1 MAIKQYVVD
10 AFTDQVFKGNPAAVC
25 LPESWPSDELMASI
39 AMENRFSETAFAVR
53 EPEGWRLRWFT
64 PGGEIDLCG
73 HATLGTAYVI
83 LRFVEPDADV
93 VRFRTMSG
101 VLTVTRR
108 RGSGDGVNDHAG
120 DVFTMDF
127 PAFDLKPTPVTDAM
141 ELALGARPI
150 EAWLGRDLLCVMPDE
165 QTVRNLD
172 PDQELLK
179 DLPGLLAN
187 VTAVGDADSGFD
199 CVSRSFAPKL
209 NVPEDPVCGSGHCH
223 TLPYWSK
230 RLGQSALTAY
240 QASARGGII
249 HATVSDG
256 RVSLGGGAALFSIG
270 TILPD

>member
-1 MAIKQYVVD
+1 MKQYVVD
-10 AFTDQVFKGNPAAVC
+10 AFTDQVFRGNPAAVC
-25 LPESWPSDELMASI
+25 LPESWPSDALMASI
-39 AMENRFSETAFAVR
+39 AMENRFSETAFAVH

-73 HATLGTAYVI
+73 HATLATAYVI
-83 LRFVEPDADV
+83 LRFVEPDADM

-101 VLTVTRR
+101 VLTAARTR
-108 RGSGDGVNDHAG
+108 GDDGAG

-127 PAFDLKPTPVTDAM
+127 PAFDIKPTPVTDTM
-141 ELALGARPI
+141 ERALGARPV

-165 QTVRNLD
+165 RTVRDLD

-187 VTAVGDADSGFD
+187 VTAAGDPGGGFD

-209 NVPEDPVCGSGHCH
+209 NVSEDPVCGSGHCH
-223 TLPYWSK
+223 ILPYWSE
-230 RLGQSALTAY
+230 RLGKTSLTAY

-249 HATVSDG
+249 HATVAGG
-256 RVSLGGGAALFSIG
+256 RVGLGGGAALFSVG